1 MTASDSPTIAR
12 RYARLRGLPVT
23 ALFLGLDHYGGRYLD
38 GDWSVAPTFAA
49 YLDETARRLAT
60 K

>member
-1 MTASDSPTIAR
+1 VTAPDSPTKD
-12 RYARLRGLPVT
+12 RYARLRGLPLA
-23 ALFLGLDHYGGRYLD
+23 ALFLGLDHYGELYLD
-38 GDWSVAPTFAA
+38 GDATVAPTFAA